1 MKKSG
6 FLFRSAWPTI
16 IRRSSHRFGAASY
29 SFFPHRGKKQ
39 RKKVLFSWKSRFTD
53 CPRKIA
59 PASARRG
66 EQEVSAQRYTITACV
81 YIYLY
86 IKRSFTGKEL
96 RIHVRT
102 VRLRPCVWIHV
113 SGEYYSRDVCPSSCL
128 VPCSCRHLLRM
139 MGSGWASVLNTQSSS
154 GSRSSSENSRYRYL
168 WSNMDGVNKTL
179 LVLLT

>member
-81 YIYLY
+81 YIYIFIYKEILY
-86 IKRSFTGKEL
+86 RKGTENPCQDREVAALRLNPCFRWILLQGRLSFFLPG
-96 RIHVRT
+96 
-102 VRLRPCVWIHV
+102 
-113 SGEYYSRDVCPSSCL
+113 
-128 VPCSCRHLLRM
+128 
-139 MGSGWASVLNTQSSS
+139 A
-154 GSRSSSENSRYRYL
+154 
-168 WSNMDGVNKTL
+168 
-179 LVLLT
+179 VLLQASFAYDGQRVSLRVKHPVLKRQQVVIREQ